1 MVQPLIILLQANL
14 YAESAAAR
22 YSAATTGMFILIIAI
37 GVIGFLVQ
45 ARLQSVFKRY
55 SKVQFPGGLTGA
67 EVAEKMLRDNNI
79 HNVKVTHVGGHL
91 TDHFNPQTMTVNLS
105 DAVYSSTS
113 VAAAAVAAHECGHAV
128 QQARGYAPLVLRSQL
143 VPVVQFASSAA
154 TWVIILGLV
163 ILASTRNELLCW
175 IGVGMIAVSALFSI
189 ITLPVEYNASAR
201 ALEWLQVSR
210 TMQGAQLAQAKE
222 ALSWAAR
229 TYLMAAL
236 SAIASVLYYVLL
248 ILGGRR
254 D

>member
-128 QQARGYAPLVLRSQL
+128 QHARGYAPLVLRSQL

-210 TMQGAQLAQAKE
+210 TMQGAKLAQAKE

-229 TYLMAAL
+229 TYLVAAL

>member
-67 EVAEKMLRDNNI
+67 EVAEKMLRDNNL

-128 QQARGYAPLVLRSQL
+128 QHARGYAPLVLRSQL

-229 TYLMAAL
+229 TYLVAAL